1 MRAGVGEG
9 PSGFGGDALGAPAA
23 PAASGAPSSLALG
36 TGRAR
41 SAGATTRAAS
51 LRTNF
56 AWTLAGTVVYAGCQW
71 GILVV
76 LAKLTSPEAVGQFAL
91 GAAVTAP
98 VFLFTGL
105 QLRASQATDTVRG
118 FPFADYL
125 GVRAGGMIVGLIV
138 TALLAWGSG
147 YDRATLLVILVVG
160 ASKAVEGMSDVY
172 YGAMQHRE
180 RMRPIAISLMARGIL
195 ALAAAGAALRM
206 GGGVLGAVAA
216 IAVSWAAVLL
226 VHDVPMAAPFAYAPG
241 RRRPSRERWRSVRTL
256 VMTCL
261 PLGLCTMLVSLRV
274 NVPRYFIRDQLG
286 SAELGVFAALS
297 SLLAAGNLVLAA
309 LGQSATPRM
318 ARYHELRDVR
328 AFRRLVARLTVIAAL
343 VGAAGLAV
351 ALLAGE
357 PLLRFVFGPRYAGRA
372 DLLVWLMA
380 AGLVMYVTSPLG
392 YALVATRRFAVQVP
406 LFAVTTLLCAGVS
419 WSLVPA
425 YGLLGAACALG
436 GSFLVEVGVIW
447 LLLELAIRARPGKG
461 ET

>member
-1 MRAGVGEG
+1 
-9 PSGFGGDALGAPAA
+9 
-23 PAASGAPSSLALG
+23 
-36 TGRAR
+36 
-41 SAGATTRAAS
+41 
-51 LRTNF
+51 
-56 AWTLAGTVVYAGCQW
+56 
-71 GILVV
+71 
-76 LAKLTSPEAVGQFAL
+76 
-91 GAAVTAP
+91 
-98 VFLFTGL
+98 
-105 QLRASQATDTVRG
+105 
-118 FPFADYL
+118 
-125 GVRAGGMIVGLIV
+125 
-138 TALLAWGSG
+138 
-147 YDRATLLVILVVG
+147 
-160 ASKAVEGMSDVY
+160 
-172 YGAMQHRE
+172 
-180 RMRPIAISLMARGIL
+180 
-195 ALAAAGAALRM
+195 
-206 GGGVLGAVAA
+206 
-216 IAVSWAAVLL
+216 VSWAAVLL